1 MHQDIEDIAMS
12 ANSQHLRNATAQELE
27 DYLKNYLWR
36 ALPNYSGVVYDKHA
50 IIHMLHE
57 ESTIEDQANYATVEK
72 EMTSDMKVTTFR
84 HYRYGDLK
92 MILVPLNAPYETL
105 RYSAVVHA
113 DIMAGEV
120 LDVIDLADAEEEAME
135 LFWANMTAD
144 EKEQFA
150 RDAGKSDHQAI
161 IERTQETPDMMHPE
175 TLAMLHEKIYT
186 G

>member
-50 IIHMLHE
+50 IIHMLHD
-57 ESTIEDQANYATVEK
+57 ESTIEDKANFATIEK
-72 EMTSDMKVTTFR
+72 EMTADMKVATFK
-84 HYRYGDLK
+84 HYRYGDLQ

-105 RYSAVVHA
+105 RYAAVVHA
-113 DIMAGEV
+113 DLMAGEI
-120 LDVIDLADAEEEAME
+120 LDPIDLADAEEEQIE
-135 LFWANMTAD
+135 LLWANMTPN
-144 EKEQFA
+144 EREQVA
-150 RDAGKSDHQAI
+150 RDAGKNDHEAI
-161 IERTQETPDMMHPE
+161 IERTQEMPDMMHPE
-175 TLAMLHEKIYT
+175 TVEILHQKIYT